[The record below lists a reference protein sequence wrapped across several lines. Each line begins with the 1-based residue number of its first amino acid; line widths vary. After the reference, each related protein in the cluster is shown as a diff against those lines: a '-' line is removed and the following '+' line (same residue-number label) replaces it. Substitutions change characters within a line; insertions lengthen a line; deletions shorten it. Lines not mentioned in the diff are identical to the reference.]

1 MSAYTTTKMALEE
14 EAQICRLCGQCES
27 IYIDVFGEEGTKR
40 YLGLKI
46 HTKINI
52 LIDEM
57 DPLPKAI
64 CVQCLGKL
72 EFVCDFQEECLR
84 TQQLLRDRF
93 NWPSP
98 TDVDEVKND
107 QTPSCP
113 PMNNNNV
120 DKNQNPPGEDAV
132 SKDCNQS
139 LPLDGQIS
147 PIVEGTGI
155 SIDPDSVE
163 TSVTNL
169 PIKQPQVDILV
180 DLTEKTA
187 KTNTTQCDNLQN
199 TQQPISKSNSS
210 SSSRSSNSNNNSS
223 SSSTNNDTPG
233 FDINEVCQN
242 APIANRLR
250 SHGNNTENIGS
261 VACQNSEVSEPS
273 QEHGDMIQIP
283 TSALNK
289 VLTTVAN
296 SENMQVTVKESTGMN
311 GCNEDINFIIE
322 LRHKQKTDCVTV
334 LAKVFPDQG
343 SCMVDRGAIV
353 KLLENQNGSEIRA
366 IVDKVFN
373 RTNSKEDEDG
383 DVEARLLAGR
393 NPEDLFRMDGE
404 EISVDENI
412 EQTIVDKR
420 SRYICRLCRKKYS
433 RKDKCIVHV
442 KTHLGIKQY
451 LCTLCPAKFVCKSDV
466 LKHIRS
472 THTNPRPFQCP
483 KCPRRLRSKF
493 DLTEHENVH
502 QGIKPYACDEC
513 GLRYHHKVSLQMH
526 AKSHLPS
533 QNLACEYCGNV
544 FPFRTR
550 LLSHIASVHM
560 KNRRNFRCHF
570 CYNLYSSLSV
580 LNDHIKSSHAA
591 THVCEVCGK
600 EFKVK
605 SKYKSHV
612 LQHKNPRPFSCP
624 ICNNKY
630 ASRTFLSEHLS
641 KHQGLRKHV
650 CQKCGA
656 TFAQASHLAAHRHVH
671 GEKKYPCPDCGRR
684 FNRQDNMKVHRKR
697 HFKSTSAKPKDKQK
711 GTKAAAKDNVDPA
724 IPIEK

>member
-1 MSAYTTTKMALEE
+1 MLCPQDVTKNEDTRA
-14 EAQICRLCGQCES
+14 
-27 IYIDVFGEEGTKR
+27 
-40 YLGLKI
+40 
-46 HTKINI
+46 
-52 LIDEM
+52 
-57 DPLPKAI
+57 
-64 CVQCLGKL
+64 
-72 EFVCDFQEECLR
+72 
-84 TQQLLRDRF
+84 
-93 NWPSP
+93 SP
-98 TDVDEVKND
+98 T
-107 QTPSCP
+107 
-113 PMNNNNV
+113 NNNNV
-120 DKNQNPPGEDAV
+120 KNHQNSADNISHEETGDV
-132 SKDCNQS
+132 GSKDNQRNGTKRWS
-139 LPLDGQIS
+139 RPIS
-147 PIVEGTGI
+147 VTIESENTATDQEPVE
-155 SIDPDSVE
+155 PSVE
-163 TSVTNL
+163 SSVKNVPVEQIDTNINIVAEETSIPIATATACYNL
-169 PIKQPQVDILV
+169 SPSIR
-180 DLTEKTA
+180 
-187 KTNTTQCDNLQN
+187 
-199 TQQPISKSNSS
+199 SS
-210 SSSRSSNSNNNSS
+210 SSNKNTRTRNLS
-223 SSSTNNDTPG
+223 PE
-233 FDINEVCQN
+233 FDINSVCRN

-250 SHGNNTENIGS
+250 SHGNNTESNGS
-261 VACQNSEVSEPS
+261 TSQSIVEPDSHQEESE
-273 QEHGDMIQIP
+273 MIQIP
-283 TSALNK
+283 TSVLNK

-296 SENMQVTVKESTGMN
+296 SENMQVTVKESTDTN
-311 GCNEDINFIIE
+311 GRNEDINFIVE
-322 LRHKQKTDCVTV
+322 LRHKEKTDHVTV

-343 SCMVDRGAIV
+343 SCMVDRGAIA
-353 KLLENQNGSEIRA
+353 KLLENQNGPEVRA

-373 RTNSKEDEDG
+373 RSNSKEDDEG
-383 DVEARLLAGR
+383 QARLAAGS
-393 NPEDLFRMDGE
+393 NPEELFRMDGE
-404 EISVDENI
+404 EISVEENI
-412 EQTIVDKR
+412 EHVTIEKR
-420 SRYICRLCRKKYS
+420 SRYVCRLCRKKYS

-493 DLTEHENVH
+493 DLTEHDNVH
-502 QGIKPYACDEC
+502 EGIKPYACQEC

-591 THVCEVCGK
+591 THVCEICGK

-605 SKYKSHV
+605 SKYKTHV

-624 ICNNKY
+624 VCNNKY

-697 HFKSTSAKPKDKQK
+697 HMKPTCAKPKEKQK
-711 GTKAAAKDNVDPA
+711 TTKPAAKDDNPLPA
-724 IPIEK
+724 PTEK

>member
-1 MSAYTTTKMALEE
+1 MKTEE
-14 EAQICRLCGQCES
+14 
-27 IYIDVFGEEGTKR
+27 
-40 YLGLKI
+40 
-46 HTKINI
+46 
-52 LIDEM
+52 
-57 DPLPKAI
+57 
-64 CVQCLGKL
+64 
-72 EFVCDFQEECLR
+72 
-84 TQQLLRDRF
+84 
-93 NWPSP
+93 
-98 TDVDEVKND
+98 
-107 QTPSCP
+107 TPVSSV
-113 PMNNNNV
+113 NNNSIE
-120 DKNQNPPGEDAV
+120 KNEN
-132 SKDCNQS
+132 
-139 LPLDGQIS
+139 PLDEKNKVENVTKEAEKSLSWNCSS
-147 PIVEGTGI
+147 PAIVEAESI
-155 SIDPDSVE
+155 SIDLESVE
-163 TSVTNL
+163 TSVKNA
-169 PIKQPQVDILV
+169 QVEQHEKLE
-180 DLTEKTA
+180 TEIIEA
-187 KTNTTQCDNLQN
+187 EMAVETTKIPCDNSQDIQIPN
-199 TQQPISKSNSS
+199 SKTV
-210 SSSRSSNSNNNSS
+210 
-223 SSSTNNDTPG
+223 STKMIPSE
-233 FDINEVCQN
+233 FDINNVCRN
-242 APIANRLR
+242 VPIANRLR
-250 SHGNNTENIGS
+250 SHGNNVESNNLT
-261 VACQNSEVSEPS
+261 ACQNPDEPVDLP
-273 QEHGDMIQIP
+273 QEDSNMVQIP

-296 SENMQVTVKESTGMN
+296 SENMQVTVKESSSVN
-311 GCNEDINFIIE
+311 GRNEDINFIVE
-322 LRHKQKTDCVTV
+322 LRHKEKTDFVTV

-373 RTNSKEDEDG
+373 RSNSKVEEDE
-383 DVEARLLAGR
+383 DVEARLVAGR

-404 EISVDENI
+404 EISVEENI
-412 EQTIVDKR
+412 EHAIVEKR

-493 DLTEHENVH
+493 DLTEHDNVH
-502 QGIKPYACDEC
+502 EGIKPYSCDEC

-591 THVCEVCGK
+591 THVCEICGK

-605 SKYKSHV
+605 SKYKTHV

-624 ICNNKY
+624 VCNNKY

-697 HFKSTSAKPKDKQK
+697 HFKTACTKPKEKQK
-711 GTKAAAKDNVDPA
+711 PAKSAAKDNATPA
-724 IPIEK
+724 VPVIEK